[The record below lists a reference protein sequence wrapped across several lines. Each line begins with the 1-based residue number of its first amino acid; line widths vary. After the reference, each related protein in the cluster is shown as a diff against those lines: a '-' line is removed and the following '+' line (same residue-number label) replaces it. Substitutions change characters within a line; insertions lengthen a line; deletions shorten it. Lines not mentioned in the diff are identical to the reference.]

1 VQTAFINA
9 DVITLDAARPRAA
22 GVLVRDGRVEGLLAA
37 PPVGLSAEVRVVD
50 CQGGAL
56 LPGLHDCHVHLT
68 DAGLLAGRYDIRDC
82 VDIDAVL
89 RRVAELAREAAA
101 DPAAPLY
108 AGNYDESLI
117 AEARPPRRDELDSA
131 EPARPVLLTRVDG
144 HSCVVNSAAFALLG
158 VAGLAGVERDAAGE
172 PTGRLIGPAN
182 YAAQGVVRRLSPAA
196 RRAASRR
203 AAEAALSGGM
213 TTVHHVIANDAPF
226 EELEETYRDD
236 AALPLRVISK
246 TCSMDV
252 RKVKRLG
259 GRVFGGDIFVDG
271 SIGSRT
277 AAVDDAYRGTG
288 GHGLLYLT
296 RAQLGELFDEAA
308 QAGLSLGVHAIGDRA
323 IEETIAA
330 WETVV
335 AAHGAS
341 ANVRPSIDHF
351 EIARP
356 DQIARAARLGML
368 LSVQPAFDHLW
379 GGDDGM
385 YAQRLGVERAC
396 DMNLFKSAKRAGCVI
411 CGGSDAPVTAF
422 SALLGIQALV
432 GHHVAQERFTVEEAL
447 RAYTVDAAKLS
458 FDESRRGVIAPGY
471 DADFAVLEKRLDA
484 VTPDAIKDVRV
495 LMTIVGGEIRY
506 DANAIPSPRSRTTT

>member
-9 DVITLDAARPRAA
+9 DVTTLDPARPRAA
-22 GVLVRDGRVEGLLAA
+22 GVLVRDGRIERLLDAT
-37 PPVGLSAEVRVVD
+37 PVGLARDVLVVD
-50 CQGGAL
+50 CQGGSL
-56 LPGLHDCHVHLT
+56 VPGLHDCHVHLT

-82 VDIDAVL
+82 ADIAAVL
-89 RRVAELAREAAA
+89 RRVADLARGDAAE
-101 DPAAPLY
+101 PAAPLY
-108 AGNYDESLI
+108 AGNYDEALI
-117 AEARPPRRDELDSA
+117 AERRPPNRNELDSA
-131 EPARPVLLTRVDG
+131 APARPVLLTRVDG

-158 VAGLAGVERDAAGE
+158 VEALEGVERDASGAL
-172 PTGRLIGPAN
+172 TGRLIGPAN
-182 YAAQGVVRRLSPAA
+182 YAAQGVVRRLPPAA

-213 TTVHHVIANDAPF
+213 TTVHHVIANDAPL
-226 EELEETYRDD
+226 EELEEQYRDD

-246 TCSMDV
+246 TCSTDV
-252 RKVKRLG
+252 LKVQRLG
-259 GRVFGGDIFVDG
+259 GRVFGGDVFVDG

-277 AAVDDAYRGTG
+277 AAVDDAYRGTAS
-288 GHGLLYLT
+288 HGLLYLT
-296 RAQLGELFDEAA
+296 RAQLTELFAEAA

-330 WETVV
+330 WEAVV

-341 ANVRPSIDHF
+341 ARVRPSIDHF

-379 GGDDGM
+379 GGDAGM
-385 YAQRLGVERAC
+385 YAQRLGVERAR
-396 DMNLFKSAKRAGCVI
+396 DMNLFRSAKRAGCII
-411 CGGSDAPVTAF
+411 CGGSDAPVTSF

-432 GHHVAQERFTVEEAL
+432 NHHVAEERFTVEEAL
-447 RAYTVDAAKLS
+447 RAYTADAAKLS
-458 FDESRRGVIAPGY
+458 FDEGRRGVIAPDY
-471 DADFAVLEKRLDA
+471 DADFVLLEKRLDA
-484 VTPDAIKDVRV
+484 VAADAIKDMRV

-506 DANAIPSPRSRTTT
+506 AAI